1 MATIKIIIEKTK
13 DFYTAYAEN
22 LEFIYG
28 AGATVQKT
36 KDSVMKSILLYRR
49 YNKNKLPK
57 VLQAEPKIIFKFD
70 TQSFLNYYKGIF
82 TNASLER
89 ITGINQKLIQHYAAG
104 IKKPRLAQRIKIQEG
119 LRNLAKELQSIEL

>member
-22 LEFIYG
+22 MEFIYG
-28 AGATVQKT
+28 AGSTVQKT
-36 KDSVMKSILLYRR
+36 KESVLKSIQLYKR

-57 VLQAEPKIIFKFD
+57 VLQTEPKIIFKFD
-70 TQSFLNYYKGIF
+70 AQSFLNYYKGIF

-89 ITGINQKLIQHYAAG
+89 ITGVNQKLIQHYAAG
-104 IKKPRLAQRIKIQEG
+104 LKKPRLAQRIKIQEG